1 METHSSDATH
11 YGRDALWDLMQKTL
25 SGKGLKRRVKQ
36 VMLT

>member
-11 YGRDALWDLMQKTL
+11 YGGDALWDLMQKTF
-25 SGKGLKRRVKQ
+25 SGKGLKGRVRQ